1 MAVEKVDGVENIDA
15 PEGVTSVEIEEAEL
29 APNVTEMDDGSVVI
43 GELEEQIAPIQVP
56 FNANLAEFID
66 EDELGR
72 ISSDIV
78 SEIKEDMN
86 SRREWEDQYKSGL
99 ELLGMNYEDRAEP
112 FEGASGIVHPLLA
125 ESVTQFQAQ
134 AYRELLPAGGPVK
147 TAIIGQE
154 TPEVVAQAERVKN
167 YMNYQITYEMEEYDP
182 ELDQMLF
189 YLPIVGSSFKK
200 VYFDPSMQRA
210 VSKFVHAEDLIVP

>member
-43 GELEEQIAPIQVP
+43 GEIEEQIAPIQVP

-66 EDELGR
+66 DTELGR
-72 ISSDIV
+72 ISSDMV
-78 SEIKEDMN
+78 SEVQEDIN
-86 SRREWEDQYKSGL
+86 SRKEWEDQYKSGL

-134 AYRELLPAGGPVK
+134 AYRELLPAGGPV
-147 TAIIGQE
+147 
-154 TPEVVAQAERVKN
+154 
-167 YMNYQITYEMEEYDP
+167 
-182 ELDQMLF
+182 
-189 YLPIVGSSFKK
+189 
-200 VYFDPSMQRA
+200 
-210 VSKFVHAEDLIVP
+210 